1 LFTRRPGRRTAATV
15 AVLLALALVAAA
27 CGGDGGAEAA
37 PTTTTEAPTTTST
50 SAAPTT
56 TTTAP
61 ATMQLTGRPVPEE
74 LAPLRTAMVVKI
86 DNNNSN
92 ARPQRGINT
101 ADVVIEEAVEGNES
115 RFFAVFHTNMTDPVG
130 PVRSSRTSDID
141 LQPMFGRPTFSSSG
155 GNGGTMG
162 AIRDANVS
170 VVAGHDSAFGSHFF
184 RLSDDGGV
192 RRRAPHNLF
201 TNLSQLCSAACPE
214 GSPPPADFATW
225 LAPGETR
232 PSALPTYGVDVTF
245 GNNPVQWV
253 WNPDTAGFLRWQ
265 KGTPHVD
272 PDGTQV
278 NAQNVLLLMTP
289 YGQSPFDHRSPEAH
303 SVGYGEAWVMA
314 DGTVTHGTWERGS
327 RDVPYI
333 LKDDQGNVIPLTPGQ
348 TWIELLRTDKPAP
361 SFLQGDPRG

>member
-1 LFTRRPGRRTAATV
+1 LSTRRTGRRVLATTAA
-15 AVLLALALVAAA
+15 LLTLTLVAAA
-27 CGGDGGAEAA
+27 CGGDDGEEAA
-37 PTTTTEAPTTTST
+37 TTTTEAPTTTST
-50 SAAPTT
+50 TEAPTT

-61 ATMQLTGRPVPEE
+61 PTMQLTGMPVPDE
-74 LAPLRTAMVVKI
+74 LAALRPAMVVKI

-115 RFFAVFHTNMTDPVG
+115 RFFAVFHTNLTDPVG

-162 AIRDANVS
+162 AIRGANVS

-184 RLSDDGGV
+184 RMSNDGGI
-192 RRRAPHNLF
+192 RRSAPHNLF
-201 TNLSQLCSAACPE
+201 TNLTELCTAACPE
-214 GSPPPADFATW
+214 GSAPPANFATW
-225 LAPGETR
+225 LAAGEER
-232 PSALPTYGVDVTF
+232 PATALPTAGVDITF

-253 WNPDTAGFLRWQ
+253 WNPDTGGFLRWQ

-303 SVGYGEAWVMA
+303 SLGYGEAWVMS
-314 DGTVTHGTWERGS
+314 DGTVTHGTWDRPTKES
-327 RDVPYI
+327 PYI
-333 LKDDQGNVIPLTPGQ
+333 LRDDEGNVIPLTPGQ
-348 TWIELLRTDKPAP
+348 TWIELLRTDKAAP
-361 SFLQGDPRG
+361 SFLQADPRG